1 MDELTGK
8 VRLLRLQRAEP
19 SDRVPVSPR
28 VLPNYALESDGATG
42 ENYVA
47 GSPEFARHF
56 GCDIMDW
63 TCTVPWNTVK
73 LNGPN
78 WEPTVRTEVS
88 GKITH
93 EIVTVAAP
101 QRGTGRW

>member
-8 VRLLRLQRAEP
+8 ERLLRLLRAES

-28 VLPNYALESDGATG
+28 VLPNYALESDGATDVH
-42 ENYVA
+42 YVA
-47 GSPEFARHF
+47 GSAEFARHF

-73 LNGPN
+73 LDGPN
-78 WEPTVRTEVS
+78 
-88 GKITH
+88 
-93 EIVTVAAP
+93 
-101 QRGTGRW
+101 